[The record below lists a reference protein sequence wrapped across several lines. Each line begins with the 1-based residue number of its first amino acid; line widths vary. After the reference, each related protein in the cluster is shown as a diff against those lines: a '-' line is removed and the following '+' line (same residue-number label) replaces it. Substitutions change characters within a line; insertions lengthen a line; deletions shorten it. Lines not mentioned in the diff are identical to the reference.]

1 MAKYDIKDKKL
12 AAAGKL
18 KIEWAGSQMKVLE
31 LIKERFKKEKPLKGL
46 TIAACLHVTS
56 ETANLMLT
64 LKEGGASLVLCASNP
79 LSTQDEVAASLAI
92 DYSIPTFAIKGEDN
106 KTYYNH
112 LNEVMDFHPQITMD
126 DGADVV
132 TLLHTKRKSQLKEVI
147 GSSEETTTG
156 VIRLKA
162 MHKDGTLQ
170 IPVIAVND
178 SDTKHMFDNR
188 YGTGQ
193 STVDGIVRSTNVLLA
208 GKKFVVCGY
217 GWCGRGLAS
226 RARGMGA
233 QVIVT
238 EIDPLK
244 ALEATMDGFEV
255 MPIAKAIKIAD
266 IVCTATGNK
275 SVITVEDFK
284 NAKDGI
290 IVSNTGHF
298 NVEFE
303 YEGLV
308 KIAKK
313 RRTLRNQLEEV
324 TLKDGKKIFVLAE
337 GRLINLSAAEGHPPD
352 VMDMSFANQALA
364 AEFLVKNR
372 GKLEAGVYTVP
383 KELDAMIAKLKL
395 ESLGIKID
403 KLTPEQEKYLS
414 SWNEGT

>member
-1 MAKYDIKDKKL
+1 MSDIKDKNL
-12 AAAGKL
+12 AAKGKL

-31 LIKERFKKEKPLKGL
+31 LIKARFTKEKPLKDIKLG
-46 TIAACLHVTS
+46 ACLHVTS
-56 ETANLMLT
+56 ETANLMIA
-64 LKEGGASLVLCASNP
+64 LKEGGADLALCASNP
-79 LSTQDEVAASLAI
+79 LSTQDDVAASLSE
-92 DYSIPTFAIKGEDN
+92 DYGIPTFAIKGEDN
-106 KTYYNH
+106 STYYKH
-112 LNEVMDFHPQITMD
+112 LNEVLDFKPQITMD
-126 DGADVV
+126 DGADLV
-132 TLLHTKRKSQLKEVI
+132 TLLHTERKDQLKEVI

-156 VIRLKA
+156 MIRLRA
-162 MHKDGTLQ
+162 MLKDGTLK
-170 IPVIAVND
+170 IPVISVND

-193 STVDGIVRSTNVLLA
+193 STIDGIIRATNVLLA

-233 QVIVT
+233 QIIVT
-238 EIDPLK
+238 EINPLK
-244 ALEATMDGFEV
+244 ALEAIMDGFEV
-255 MPIAKAIKIAD
+255 MPITQAIKIAD

-303 YEGLV
+303 YEDLT
-308 KIAKK
+308 KIAKN
-313 RRTLRNQLEEV
+313 RRHMRDYLEEIV
-324 TLKDGKKIFVLAE
+324 MPSGKKVFILAE

-364 AEFLVKNR
+364 AEYLVQNQ
-372 GKLEAGVYTVP
+372 GKLKPGVYTVP
-383 KELDAMIAKLKL
+383 GDLDQMIAKLKL
-395 ESLGIKID
+395 ESLGIRID
-403 KLTPEQEKYLS
+403 KLTEDQKRYLA